1 MMSIVNFDNGV
12 CAITDKGLV
21 RPHNEDSNRV
31 ARTPNGDLFVVCDGM
46 GGHVGGATASRIGVD
61 SVCQYASE
69 HECTIPQQ
77 FLIAALEYANS
88 QIYAESRSNP
98 ELAGMGTTACVALV
112 RDDKVWY
119 AHVGDSR
126 IYYYNAKQKALYRLT
141 KDHSVVQALVD
152 SGEITE
158 AEAEHHPEKNK
169 IRKSLGIKTNVEPE
183 PCQMPLIPAEGDI
196 MLICS
201 DGMSGMME
209 EEDILEVLAG
219 TTDVNVSGKVLVDLA
234 KSGGGTDNIT
244 VQIVRFTGVG
254 NREAVFDAKN
264 KGISLSTSQ
273 NVEKNPKRLWP
284 WLVIAVSVVMII
296 CAGLLLFPGSSQK
309 ETTSPKEPAPPVVAT
324 DNYAYKCE
332 IPVGVKPVD
341 FVDSRGDSCQ
351 YYHREQG
358 GDLVVNMNNFT
369 YSIGTF
375 EEYNIVDEGKQKGK
389 RYLPIKV
396 INYNRDGSPKSK
408 N

>member
-1 MMSIVNFDNGV
+1 MMNMVSFDNDV
-12 CAITDKGLV
+12 CSMTDKGLV
-21 RPHNEDSNRV
+21 RSHNEDSNRIV
-31 ARTPNGDLFVVCDGM
+31 RTPNGDLFVVCDGM

-77 FLIAALEYANS
+77 FLVETLKYANS
-88 QIYAESRSNP
+88 QIYAESRTNP
-98 ELAGMGTTACVALV
+98 ELTGMGTTACVALV

-169 IRKSLGIKTNVEPE
+169 IRKSLGIKPTVEPE
-183 PCQMPLIPAEGDI
+183 PCQMPLIPAENDI

-201 DGMSGMME
+201 DGLSGMME
-209 EEDILEVLAG
+209 EDDILEVLAEA
-219 TTDVNVSGKVLVDLA
+219 TDVNVAGKVLIDLA

-244 VQIVRFTGVG
+244 VQIIRFTGVG
-254 NREAVFDAKN
+254 NRESVFDAKN
-264 KGISLSTSQ
+264 KGISLSTLQ
-273 NVEKNPKRLWP
+273 NVEKNPKRFWP

-296 CAGLLLFPGSSQK
+296 CAGLLLFPNSSQK
-309 ETTSPKEPAPPVVAT
+309 ETTAQEESAPPVVAT
-324 DNYAYKCE
+324 DNYAYESE
-332 IPVGVKPVD
+332 IPAGVKPVE
-341 FVDSRGDSCQ
+341 FVDPDNGIPFQ
-351 YYHREQG
+351 YYHRQQD
-358 GDLVVNMNNFT
+358 GDLLVNMKDFT
-369 YSIGTF
+369 YQIGEF
-375 EEYNIVDEGKQKGK
+375 EHFTKNNIVVYQAKKGGKVKK
-389 RYLPIKV
+389 YK
-396 INYNRDGSPKSK
+396 RDGSPI
-408 N
+408 NNH

>member
-12 CAITDKGLV
+12 CTMTDKGLV
-21 RPHNEDSNRV
+21 RSHNEDSNRV
-31 ARTPNGDLFVVCDGM
+31 ARTSNGDLFVVCDGM

-77 FLIAALEYANS
+77 FIVSALEYANS
-88 QIYAESRSNP
+88 QIYVEAHSNP
-98 ELAGMGTTACVALV
+98 ELTGMGTTVCMALV

-126 IYYYNAKQKALYRLT
+126 IYYYNAKQRALYRLT

-169 IRKSLGIKTNVEPE
+169 IRKSLGIKSNVEPE
-183 PCQMPLIPAEGDI
+183 PCQMPLIPAEGDM

-201 DGMSGMME
+201 DGLSGMME
-209 EEDILEVLAG
+209 EEDILEVLAEV
-219 TTDVNVSGKVLVDLA
+219 TDVNVAGKVLIDLA
-234 KSGGGTDNIT
+234 KSGGGADNIT

-254 NREAVFDAKN
+254 DREAVFDAKN

-273 NVEKNPKRLWP
+273 NVKNNSKRLWP
-284 WLVIAVSVVMII
+284 WIVIALSVVMII
-296 CAGLLLFPGSSQK
+296 FAGLLIIPGDSQK
-309 ETTSPKEPAPPVVAT
+309 ETTFQDEPTSAIVT
-324 DNYAYKCE
+324 IDDYAYKSE
-332 IPVGVKPVD
+332 IPVGVKPIE
-341 FVDSRGDSCQ
+341 FVDPDNGITFQ

-358 GDLVVNMNNFT
+358 GDLLVNMKDFT
-369 YSIGTF
+369 YQIGDF
-375 EEYNIVDEGKQKGK
+375 EHFTKNNRVVYQAKKGGKVKK
-389 RYLPIKV
+389 YTRA
-396 INYNRDGSPKSK
+396 GSPI
-408 N
+408 NNN

>member
-1 MMSIVNFDNGV
+1 MNFDNGV
-12 CAITDKGLV
+12 CTMTDKGLV
-21 RPHNEDSNRV
+21 RSHNEDSNRI
-31 ARTPNGDLFVVCDGM
+31 ARTHNGDLFVVCDGM

-77 FLIAALEYANS
+77 FLVAALEYANT
-88 QIYAESRSNP
+88 QIYVESHSNSK
-98 ELAGMGTTACVALV
+98 LTGMGTTACVALV

-169 IRKSLGIKTNVEPE
+169 IRKSLGIRSYVEPE
-183 PCQMPLIPAEGDI
+183 PCQMPLIPAEGDV

-201 DGMSGMME
+201 DGLSGMME
-209 EEDILEVLAG
+209 EEDILEVLAEA
-219 TTDVNVSGKVLVDLA
+219 TDVNVAGKVLIDLA

-254 NREAVFDAKN
+254 DREAVFDAKN
-264 KGISLSTSQ
+264 KGIPLLTSQ
-273 NVEKNPKRLWP
+273 KVKTPSKRLWP
-284 WLVIAVSVVMII
+284 WFVIAISVVMII
-296 CAGLLLFPGSSQK
+296 CAGLLLLPDNTQK
-309 ETTSPKEPAPPVVAT
+309 ETTFQEEPVSPIVDI
-324 DNYAYKCE
+324 DNYAYKSE
-332 IPVGVKPVD
+332 IPVGAKPVE
-341 FVDSRGDSCQ
+341 FVDPDNGIPFQ
-351 YYHREQG
+351 YYHREHG
-358 GDLVVNMNNFT
+358 GDILVNMKDFT
-369 YSIGTF
+369 YQIGEF
-375 EEYNIVDEGKQKGK
+375 EHFTKNDIVVYQAKKNGKVTKYK
-389 RYLPIKV
+389 
-396 INYNRDGSPKSK
+396 RDGSPI
-408 N
+408 NNN